1 MVYQMLVPWL
11 LMVPLFAT
19 PAAIPLD
26 TPSINAQATQ
36 ATHRGA
42 PSVRVSGKV
51 EQVQPLPAPQDG
63 MLEVFIRDPAK
74 GLLVAIVP
82 QAWGEHLIVNQ
93 AVDFS
98 ARPDGTQSYRDQSGQ
113 SRTVPRVK
121 AAEAPTAI
129 STGMGDLSMMLGIL
143 IVLMVGLCVVS
154 VLVARSRASSRPM
167 IVFDDDAE
175 ALGDLAEEDALPAD
189 PADALSE
196 LARRSASS
204 SQ

>member
-11 LMVPLFAT
+11 LMVPLSAT
-19 PAAIPLD
+19 PVATPPNVPAA
-26 TPSINAQATQ
+26 ATQ
-36 ATHRGA
+36 STDRGA
-42 PSVRVSGKV
+42 PSVRISGKI

-93 AVDFS
+93 TVDFS

-113 SRTVPRVK
+113 SRTVLRVK
-121 AAEAPTAI
+121 AAEAPTAT
-129 STGMGDLSMMLGIL
+129 STGVGDLSMMLGIL
-143 IVLMVGLCVVS
+143 IVLMVGFGVLS
-154 VLVARSRASSRPM
+154 VLVARSRASSRP
-167 IVFDDDAE
+167 IIDFDDDGE
-175 ALGDLAEEDALPAD
+175 ALDDLADVDALPAD